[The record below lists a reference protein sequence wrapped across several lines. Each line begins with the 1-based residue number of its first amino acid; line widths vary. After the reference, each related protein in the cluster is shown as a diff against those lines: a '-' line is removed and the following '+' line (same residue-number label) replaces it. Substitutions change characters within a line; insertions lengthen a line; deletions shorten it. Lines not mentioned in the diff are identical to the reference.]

1 MIPGLDGLRA
11 LAFLA
16 VLAGHTD
23 NYSFGWVGVQ
33 LFFVL
38 SGFLITGILVRMKA
52 SLPHKEYFIKFYG
65 RRFLRIFPLYYLYL
79 GGLIVLNLA
88 LPHMTFKPLH
98 KEFDSKFWEQ
108 IWFAVSYTYDFFH
121 ASAAYEP
128 TRFLTPLWSLSVEE
142 QFYILWPLLIFL
154 TPANRRKSLFLTVIG
169 LGPLFR
175 LLLKWLYMQRPFAF
189 MLDEPTLAL
198 YVLPFS
204 HIDAFAMGAY
214 ISQFKIS
221 RPRLQTLLLFVLVP
235 LVGFYTQSVSWG
247 EIRWDSFGYEFPL
260 QTAYKEIWGY
270 SLLNYFFAVLIYSV
284 ARTRLFTIL
293 LDSFPLRYLG
303 KISYGLYIYHGTVI
317 WFTLKLNLPFDLATW
332 QMFAF
337 TLAATT
343 LVASLSFHLYE
354 KPINDL
360 KDKFFPVWPAT

>member
-16 VLAGHTD
+16 VLGGHTN

-52 SLPHKEYFIKFYG
+52 SLPRKDYFVKFYG

-79 GGLIVLNLA
+79 GILIAVNLA
-88 LPHMTFKPLH
+88 LPHIAFKPLH
-98 KEFDSKFWEQ
+98 KEFDGKFWEQ
-108 IWFAVSYTYDFFH
+108 IWFAVSYLYDFFH

-142 QFYILWPLLIFL
+142 QFYVLWPLLIFL
-154 TPANRRKSLFLTVIG
+154 TPAKRQKGLFLAVIG

-175 LLLKWLYMQRPFAF
+175 LLLKLFYMQRPFAF
-189 MLDEPTLAL
+189 MLDDPTLAL

-214 ISQFKIS
+214 ISQCEIP
-221 RPRLQTLLLFVLVP
+221 RPRLQTLLLFIFVP
-235 LVGFYTQSVSWG
+235 LVGFYTQSAAWG
-247 EIRWDSFGYEFPL
+247 EIRWDSLGYEFPL
-260 QTAYKEIWGY
+260 QVAYKEIWGY
-270 SLLNYFFAVLIYSV
+270 SLLNYFFAVTIYSV
-284 ARTRLFTIL
+284 ARTRLLTTL
-293 LDSFPLRYLG
+293 LDSFILRYLG
-303 KISYGLYIYHGTVI
+303 KISYGLYIYHGAVI

-337 TLAATT
+337 TLAAAT
-343 LVASLSFHLYE
+343 LVASLSFYLFE

-360 KDKFFPVWPAT
+360 KDKFFPV

>member
-16 VLAGHTD
+16 VLGGHTD
-23 NYSFGWVGVQ
+23 NYSFGWAGVQ

-52 SLPHKEYFIKFYG
+52 SLSPKEYFFKFYG

-79 GGLIVLNLA
+79 GGLIALNLA
-88 LPHMTFKPLH
+88 LPHIAFKPLH
-98 KEFDSKFWEQ
+98 KEFDGKFWGQ
-108 IWFAVSYTYDFFH
+108 IWFAVSYLYDFFH
-121 ASAAYEP
+121 ASSAYEP

-142 QFYILWPLLIFL
+142 QFYLLWPLLIFL
-154 TPANRRKSLFLTVIG
+154 TPAQRRKSLFLAVIG
-169 LGPLFR
+169 LGPFFR
-175 LLLKWLYMQRPFAF
+175 LLLKLLYIQRPFAF
-189 MLDEPTLAL
+189 MLDNPELAL

-214 ISQFKIS
+214 ISQFDIPK
-221 RPRLQTLLLFVLVP
+221 PRLQTFLLFVLAP
-235 LVGFYTQSVSWG
+235 LIGFYTQSVVWG
-247 EIRWDSFGYEFPL
+247 DIRWDSLGYEFPL
-260 QTAYKEIWGY
+260 HIAYKEIWGY
-270 SLLNYFFAVLIYSV
+270 SLLNYFFAVAIYSV
-284 ARTRLFTIL
+284 ARTRLLTTL
-293 LDSFPLRYLG
+293 LDSLPLRYLG
-303 KISYGLYIYHGTVI
+303 KISYGLYIYHGAVI

-337 TLAATT
+337 TLAATA

-354 KPINDL
+354 KPLNDL
-360 KDKFFPVWPAT
+360 KERFFPL